1 MKPRSKIEQHFAELA
16 GKLPPLDE
24 KRKEWAKGL
33 FPAQTKYYSRRGN
46 NCEFWCQC
54 CGAIVPT
61 LGKWL
66 LHDYA
71 VGKWTCPECGAECE
85 VLPQYSGGFNHDR
98 NTRTGERSKP
108 SDDIKLVTM
117 VDVFQGVQVFRTFEV
132 YRWNGRDGS
141 DENGRWRTK
150 PTEFAY
156 YEIFQNWVLDDGKEI
171 ITSKRY
177 TRSVWSMSWNHCSE
191 WGIGKHNDHCGGYY
205 QFDDVYDLQGNYI
218 FPGRRLTPILRRNG
232 MSARFIGQHDM
243 DPAKLAVR
251 LLKDNAFETVFK
263 QGQLRMAGY
272 LLNNEQVA
280 VGDFLNVL
288 SICTRHGYK
297 IADPCLWFDYLDDLR
312 FLGMDTHSPVYL
324 CPKDLREAHDKTNRR
339 RQRIEE
345 RRREEERAKEAKKW
359 EERYAVAK
367 APFLGIAFGDD
378 TVSITVL
385 QTVEDVRLEGK
396 AMHHCVFSMGYYKK
410 PDRVLLTAKDME
422 GNRLETIEVGLD
434 PFKVLQSR
442 GLQNKAT
449 KEHQRIVS
457 LVEANMDA
465 FRRAVPKMTVPLHLT
480 GKNANYYQD

>member
-1 MKPRSKIEQHFAELA
+1 MKPRGAKQKQFCEWA
-16 GKLPPLDE
+16 GMLPPLKE
-24 KRKEWAKGL
+24 SQKEWAKKL
-33 FPAQTKYYSRRGN
+33 FPAQALYYSRRGN
-46 NCEFWCQC
+46 NCEFHCMC
-54 CGAIVPT
+54 CGAVVPT

-66 LHDYA
+66 LVDCG
-71 VGKWTCPECGAECE
+71 VDKWTCPECGAECE
-85 VLPQYSGGFNHDR
+85 VLPQYNGGFRGNYNSR
-98 NTRTGERSKP
+98 TRQYGKSPIDTW
-108 SDDIKLVTM
+108 LVTLA
-117 VDVFQGVQVFRTFEV
+117 DVFKGVQVFRTFEV
-132 YRWNGRDGS
+132 YRWNGRTTDRDGKPC
-141 DENGRWRTK
+141 GK
-150 PTEFAY
+150 PTEFFFH
-156 YEIFQNWVLDDGKEI
+156 EIWQNWVLEGGSEI
-171 ITSKRY
+171 ITSRHY
-177 TRSVWSMSWNHCSE
+177 TRGINFFRWDYNSE
-191 WGIGKHNDHCGGYY
+191 WGINYHNAHYGGYY
-205 QFDDVYDLQGNYI
+205 VFEDVFGLDGHAF

-232 MSARFIGQHDM
+232 LSARFIGQYDM

-297 IADPCLWFDYLDDLR
+297 IADPGLWFDYLNDLR

-396 AMHHCVFSMGYYKK
+396 AMHHCVFSNGYYKK

-457 LVEANMDA
+457 LVEVNMDA